1 MKNIYLL
8 VGLILF
14 GCSNKEIDSAE
25 IDSAEIVSKI
35 VLPKIINETSGLEFY
50 NNNFITHNDSGGE
63 PSLYVFNE
71 MGEVIETIGLN
82 KNPDFEI
89 ENNDW
94 EDITNDNEYLFVAD
108 TGNNFGNRDNLNII
122 RVSKGTDFMVDGI
135 IEISYS
141 DQESFFPRP
150 KHKYDA
156 EAIIV
161 IEDKIALFSK
171 DRENLNTDLYLVDK
185 NQNGSQILTSE
196 VSYNVNTLITG
207 GDYDEDRNLLA
218 LVSYNSN
225 GNQYL
230 LLFKN
235 FKLNNLEN
243 NTFKKFKI
251 PLEQAQIEAVKIIDE
266 KSYSYPTSIQNL
278 IKKIKII
285 NYSNNKNIKKYDKK
299 ITDIIIYYLKIF
311 LKEFFISKKQIDF
324 IISENKLMVRTE
336 DAESSTKAKEILD
349 VNYNQENITVGFN
362 ANYLSDI
369 LNHIETK
376 NFIMRLNSPIS
387 ATLFS
392 TEDNEKKEEE
402 QVMLLMPMRT
412 GVT

>member
-1 MKNIYLL
+1 MQNIHLL
-8 VGLILF
+8 AGLILL
-14 GCSNKEIDSAE
+14 GCSNKEIDSVE
-25 IDSAEIVSKI
+25 IDSVEIISKI

-135 IEISYS
+135 IKISYS

-196 VSYNVNTLITG
+196 VSYDVDTLITG
-207 GDYDEDRNLLA
+207 GDFDEDRNLLA

-230 LLFKN
+230 LLFEN
-235 FKLNNLEN
+235 FELNNLEN
-243 NTFKKFKI
+243 NTYKKFKI

-266 KSYSYPTSIQNL
+266 KTFWVTSEDEGIGNPFMY
-278 IKKIKII
+278 KIEVK
-285 NYSNNKNIKKYDKK
+285 
-299 ITDIIIYYLKIF
+299 
-311 LKEFFISKKQIDF
+311 
-324 IISENKLMVRTE
+324 
-336 DAESSTKAKEILD
+336 
-349 VNYNQENITVGFN
+349 
-362 ANYLSDI
+362 
-369 LNHIETK
+369 
-376 NFIMRLNSPIS
+376 
-387 ATLFS
+387 
-392 TEDNEKKEEE
+392 
-402 QVMLLMPMRT
+402 
-412 GVT
+412 

>member
-25 IDSAEIVSKI
+25 IDSAEIVNKI

-266 KSYSYPTSIQNL
+266 KTFWVTSEDEGIGSPFMY
-278 IKKIKII
+278 KI
-285 NYSNNKNIKKYDKK
+285 
-299 ITDIIIYYLKIF
+299 
-311 LKEFFISKKQIDF
+311 E
-324 IISENKLMVRTE
+324 
-336 DAESSTKAKEILD
+336 
-349 VNYNQENITVGFN
+349 VN
-362 ANYLSDI
+362 
-369 LNHIETK
+369 
-376 NFIMRLNSPIS
+376 
-387 ATLFS
+387 
-392 TEDNEKKEEE
+392 
-402 QVMLLMPMRT
+402 
-412 GVT
+412 

>member
-171 DRENLNTDLYLVDK
+171 DRKNLNTDLYLVDK
-185 NQNGSQILTSE
+185 NQNGNQILTSE
-196 VSYNVNTLITG
+196 VSYDVDTLITG
-207 GDYDEDRNLLA
+207 GDFDEDRNLLA

-230 LLFKN
+230 LLFEN

-266 KSYSYPTSIQNL
+266 KTFWVTSEDEGVGNPFMYKIQV
-278 IKKIKII
+278 K
-285 NYSNNKNIKKYDKK
+285 
-299 ITDIIIYYLKIF
+299 
-311 LKEFFISKKQIDF
+311 
-324 IISENKLMVRTE
+324 
-336 DAESSTKAKEILD
+336 
-349 VNYNQENITVGFN
+349 
-362 ANYLSDI
+362 
-369 LNHIETK
+369 
-376 NFIMRLNSPIS
+376 
-387 ATLFS
+387 
-392 TEDNEKKEEE
+392 
-402 QVMLLMPMRT
+402 
-412 GVT
+412 

>member
-1 MKNIYLL
+1 MRNIYL
-8 VGLILF
+8 VAGLILF
-14 GCSNKEIDSAE
+14 GCSNKEVDTAE
-25 IDSAEIVSKI
+25 IDTAEIVSKI

-71 MGEVIETIGLN
+71 DGEIIETIELN

-150 KHKYDA
+150 KHKHDA

-230 LLFKN
+230 LLFEN

-266 KSYSYPTSIQNL
+266 KTFWVTSEDEGIGSPFMY
-278 IKKIKII
+278 KI
-285 NYSNNKNIKKYDKK
+285 
-299 ITDIIIYYLKIF
+299 
-311 LKEFFISKKQIDF
+311 E
-324 IISENKLMVRTE
+324 
-336 DAESSTKAKEILD
+336 
-349 VNYNQENITVGFN
+349 VN
-362 ANYLSDI
+362 
-369 LNHIETK
+369 
-376 NFIMRLNSPIS
+376 
-387 ATLFS
+387 
-392 TEDNEKKEEE
+392 
-402 QVMLLMPMRT
+402 
-412 GVT
+412 

>member
-25 IDSAEIVSKI
+25 IDSAEIINKI

-218 LVSYNSN
+218 LVSYNAK
-225 GNQYL
+225 GDQYL

-235 FKLNNLEN
+235 FELNNLKN
-243 NTFKKFKI
+243 NIFKKFII

-266 KSYSYPTSIQNL
+266 KTFWVTSEDEGLGSPFMYKIQV
-278 IKKIKII
+278 K
-285 NYSNNKNIKKYDKK
+285 
-299 ITDIIIYYLKIF
+299 
-311 LKEFFISKKQIDF
+311 
-324 IISENKLMVRTE
+324 
-336 DAESSTKAKEILD
+336 
-349 VNYNQENITVGFN
+349 
-362 ANYLSDI
+362 
-369 LNHIETK
+369 
-376 NFIMRLNSPIS
+376 
-387 ATLFS
+387 
-392 TEDNEKKEEE
+392 
-402 QVMLLMPMRT
+402 
-412 GVT
+412 

>member
-1 MKNIYLL
+1 MQNIHLL
-8 VGLILF
+8 AGLILL
-14 GCSNKEIDSAE
+14 GCSNKEIDSVE
-25 IDSAEIVSKI
+25 IDSVEIISKI

-71 MGEVIETIGLN
+71 IGEVIETIGLN

-196 VSYNVNTLITG
+196 VSYDVDTLITG
-207 GDYDEDRNLLA
+207 GDFDEDRNLLA
-218 LVSYNSN
+218 LVSYSSN

-230 LLFKN
+230 LLFEN
-235 FKLNNLEN
+235 FELNNLEN
-243 NTFKKFKI
+243 NTYKKFKI

-266 KSYSYPTSIQNL
+266 KTFWVTSEDEGLGNPFMY
-278 IKKIKII
+278 KIEVK
-285 NYSNNKNIKKYDKK
+285 
-299 ITDIIIYYLKIF
+299 
-311 LKEFFISKKQIDF
+311 
-324 IISENKLMVRTE
+324 
-336 DAESSTKAKEILD
+336 
-349 VNYNQENITVGFN
+349 
-362 ANYLSDI
+362 
-369 LNHIETK
+369 
-376 NFIMRLNSPIS
+376 
-387 ATLFS
+387 
-392 TEDNEKKEEE
+392 
-402 QVMLLMPMRT
+402 
-412 GVT
+412 

>member
-1 MKNIYLL
+1 M
-8 VGLILF
+8 GLILF

-50 NNNFITHNDSGGE
+50 NNYFITHNDSGGE

-171 DRENLNTDLYLVDK
+171 DRENLNTDLYLVNK

-218 LVSYNSN
+218 LVSYNSK

-230 LLFKN
+230 VLFEN

-266 KSYSYPTSIQNL
+266 KTFWVTSEDEGIGSPFMYKIE
-278 IKKIKII
+278 IK
-285 NYSNNKNIKKYDKK
+285 
-299 ITDIIIYYLKIF
+299 
-311 LKEFFISKKQIDF
+311 
-324 IISENKLMVRTE
+324 
-336 DAESSTKAKEILD
+336 
-349 VNYNQENITVGFN
+349 
-362 ANYLSDI
+362 
-369 LNHIETK
+369 
-376 NFIMRLNSPIS
+376 
-387 ATLFS
+387 
-392 TEDNEKKEEE
+392 
-402 QVMLLMPMRT
+402 
-412 GVT
+412 

>member
-25 IDSAEIVSKI
+25 INSAEIVSKI

-71 MGEVIETIGLN
+71 DGEIIETIELN

-230 LLFKN
+230 LLFEN

-266 KSYSYPTSIQNL
+266 KTFWVTSEDEGIGSPFMY
-278 IKKIKII
+278 KI
-285 NYSNNKNIKKYDKK
+285 
-299 ITDIIIYYLKIF
+299 
-311 LKEFFISKKQIDF
+311 E
-324 IISENKLMVRTE
+324 
-336 DAESSTKAKEILD
+336 
-349 VNYNQENITVGFN
+349 VN
-362 ANYLSDI
+362 
-369 LNHIETK
+369 
-376 NFIMRLNSPIS
+376 
-387 ATLFS
+387 
-392 TEDNEKKEEE
+392 
-402 QVMLLMPMRT
+402 
-412 GVT
+412 

>member
-25 IDSAEIVSKI
+25 IDTAEIVSKI

-122 RVSKGTDFMVDGI
+122 RVSKGTDFIVDGI

-230 LLFKN
+230 ILFKN
-235 FKLNNLEN
+235 FELNNLEN

-266 KSYSYPTSIQNL
+266 KTFWVTSEDEGVGSPFMYKIQV
-278 IKKIKII
+278 K
-285 NYSNNKNIKKYDKK
+285 
-299 ITDIIIYYLKIF
+299 
-311 LKEFFISKKQIDF
+311 
-324 IISENKLMVRTE
+324 
-336 DAESSTKAKEILD
+336 
-349 VNYNQENITVGFN
+349 
-362 ANYLSDI
+362 
-369 LNHIETK
+369 
-376 NFIMRLNSPIS
+376 
-387 ATLFS
+387 
-392 TEDNEKKEEE
+392 
-402 QVMLLMPMRT
+402 
-412 GVT
+412 

>member
-1 MKNIYLL
+1 M
-8 VGLILF
+8 GLILF

-196 VSYNVNTLITG
+196 VSYDVDTLITG
-207 GDYDEDRNLLA
+207 GDFDEDRNLLA

-230 LLFKN
+230 LLFEN

-243 NTFKKFKI
+243 NTYKKFKI

-266 KSYSYPTSIQNL
+266 KTFWVTSEDEGIGNPFMY
-278 IKKIKII
+278 KIEVK
-285 NYSNNKNIKKYDKK
+285 
-299 ITDIIIYYLKIF
+299 
-311 LKEFFISKKQIDF
+311 
-324 IISENKLMVRTE
+324 
-336 DAESSTKAKEILD
+336 
-349 VNYNQENITVGFN
+349 
-362 ANYLSDI
+362 
-369 LNHIETK
+369 
-376 NFIMRLNSPIS
+376 
-387 ATLFS
+387 
-392 TEDNEKKEEE
+392 
-402 QVMLLMPMRT
+402 
-412 GVT
+412 

>member
-171 DRENLNTDLYLVDK
+171 DRESLNTDLYLVDK

-230 LLFKN
+230 LLFEN

-266 KSYSYPTSIQNL
+266 KTFWVTSEDEGIGSPFMY
-278 IKKIKII
+278 KI
-285 NYSNNKNIKKYDKK
+285 
-299 ITDIIIYYLKIF
+299 
-311 LKEFFISKKQIDF
+311 E
-324 IISENKLMVRTE
+324 
-336 DAESSTKAKEILD
+336 
-349 VNYNQENITVGFN
+349 VN
-362 ANYLSDI
+362 
-369 LNHIETK
+369 
-376 NFIMRLNSPIS
+376 
-387 ATLFS
+387 
-392 TEDNEKKEEE
+392 
-402 QVMLLMPMRT
+402 
-412 GVT
+412 

>member
-71 MGEVIETIGLN
+71 DGEIIETIGLN

-185 NQNGSQILTSE
+185 NRNGSQILTSE

-230 LLFKN
+230 LLFEN

-243 NTFKKFKI
+243 NTFKKLKI

-266 KSYSYPTSIQNL
+266 KTFWVTSEDEGIGSPFMY
-278 IKKIKII
+278 KIEI
-285 NYSNNKNIKKYDKK
+285 N
-299 ITDIIIYYLKIF
+299 
-311 LKEFFISKKQIDF
+311 
-324 IISENKLMVRTE
+324 
-336 DAESSTKAKEILD
+336 
-349 VNYNQENITVGFN
+349 
-362 ANYLSDI
+362 
-369 LNHIETK
+369 
-376 NFIMRLNSPIS
+376 
-387 ATLFS
+387 
-392 TEDNEKKEEE
+392 
-402 QVMLLMPMRT
+402 
-412 GVT
+412 

>member
-218 LVSYNSN
+218 LVSYNSK

-230 LLFKN
+230 ILFEN

-266 KSYSYPTSIQNL
+266 KTFWVTSEDEGVGSPFMYKIQV
-278 IKKIKII
+278 K
-285 NYSNNKNIKKYDKK
+285 
-299 ITDIIIYYLKIF
+299 
-311 LKEFFISKKQIDF
+311 
-324 IISENKLMVRTE
+324 
-336 DAESSTKAKEILD
+336 
-349 VNYNQENITVGFN
+349 
-362 ANYLSDI
+362 
-369 LNHIETK
+369 
-376 NFIMRLNSPIS
+376 
-387 ATLFS
+387 
-392 TEDNEKKEEE
+392 
-402 QVMLLMPMRT
+402 
-412 GVT
+412 

>member
-89 ENNDW
+89 KNNDW
-94 EDITNDNEYLFVAD
+94 EDITSDNKYLFVAD

-122 RVSKGTDFMVDGI
+122 RVSKGADFMVDGI

-171 DRENLNTDLYLVDK
+171 DRENLNTDLYLVNK
-185 NQNGSQILTSE
+185 NMNGSQILTSE
-196 VSYNVNTLITG
+196 VSYDVDTLITG
-207 GDYDEDRNLLA
+207 GDFDEDRNLLA

-230 LLFKN
+230 LLFEN
-235 FKLNNLEN
+235 FELNNLKK

-251 PLEQAQIEAVKIIDE
+251 PLEQAQIEAIKIIDE
-266 KSYSYPTSIQNL
+266 KAFWVTSEDEGIGSPFMY
-278 IKKIKII
+278 KIEVK
-285 NYSNNKNIKKYDKK
+285 
-299 ITDIIIYYLKIF
+299 
-311 LKEFFISKKQIDF
+311 
-324 IISENKLMVRTE
+324 
-336 DAESSTKAKEILD
+336 
-349 VNYNQENITVGFN
+349 
-362 ANYLSDI
+362 
-369 LNHIETK
+369 
-376 NFIMRLNSPIS
+376 
-387 ATLFS
+387 
-392 TEDNEKKEEE
+392 
-402 QVMLLMPMRT
+402 
-412 GVT
+412 

>member
-1 MKNIYLL
+1 MKTIYLL

-71 MGEVIETIGLN
+71 MGEVIETIGLD

-122 RVSKGTDFMVDGI
+122 RVSKGTDLMVDGI

-171 DRENLNTDLYLVDK
+171 DRENLNTDLYLVNK

-196 VSYNVNTLITG
+196 VSYDVNTLITG

-235 FKLNNLEN
+235 FKLNDLEN

-266 KSYSYPTSIQNL
+266 KTFWVTSEDEGIGSPFMYKIE
-278 IKKIKII
+278 IK
-285 NYSNNKNIKKYDKK
+285 
-299 ITDIIIYYLKIF
+299 
-311 LKEFFISKKQIDF
+311 
-324 IISENKLMVRTE
+324 
-336 DAESSTKAKEILD
+336 
-349 VNYNQENITVGFN
+349 
-362 ANYLSDI
+362 
-369 LNHIETK
+369 
-376 NFIMRLNSPIS
+376 
-387 ATLFS
+387 
-392 TEDNEKKEEE
+392 
-402 QVMLLMPMRT
+402 
-412 GVT
+412 

>member
-71 MGEVIETIGLN
+71 DGEIIETIGLN

-196 VSYNVNTLITG
+196 VSYDVNTLITG
-207 GDYDEDRNLLA
+207 GDFDEDRNLLA

-230 LLFKN
+230 LLFEN

-243 NTFKKFKI
+243 NTFKKLKI

-266 KSYSYPTSIQNL
+266 KTFWVTSEDEGIGSPFMY
-278 IKKIKII
+278 KIEI
-285 NYSNNKNIKKYDKK
+285 N
-299 ITDIIIYYLKIF
+299 
-311 LKEFFISKKQIDF
+311 
-324 IISENKLMVRTE
+324 
-336 DAESSTKAKEILD
+336 
-349 VNYNQENITVGFN
+349 
-362 ANYLSDI
+362 
-369 LNHIETK
+369 
-376 NFIMRLNSPIS
+376 
-387 ATLFS
+387 
-392 TEDNEKKEEE
+392 
-402 QVMLLMPMRT
+402 
-412 GVT
+412 

>member
-1 MKNIYLL
+1 MRNIYL
-8 VGLILF
+8 VAGLILF
-14 GCSNKEIDSAE
+14 GCSNKEVDTAE
-25 IDSAEIVSKI
+25 IDTAEIVSKI

-71 MGEVIETIGLN
+71 DGEIIETIGLN

-230 LLFKN
+230 LLFEN

-266 KSYSYPTSIQNL
+266 KTFWVTSEDEGIGSPFMY
-278 IKKIKII
+278 KI
-285 NYSNNKNIKKYDKK
+285 
-299 ITDIIIYYLKIF
+299 
-311 LKEFFISKKQIDF
+311 E
-324 IISENKLMVRTE
+324 
-336 DAESSTKAKEILD
+336 
-349 VNYNQENITVGFN
+349 VN
-362 ANYLSDI
+362 
-369 LNHIETK
+369 
-376 NFIMRLNSPIS
+376 
-387 ATLFS
+387 
-392 TEDNEKKEEE
+392 
-402 QVMLLMPMRT
+402 
-412 GVT
+412 

>member
-71 MGEVIETIGLN
+71 DGEIIETIGLN

-94 EDITNDNEYLFVAD
+94 EDITNDNKYFFVAD

-122 RVSKGTDFMVDGI
+122 RVSIGANLMVDGI
-135 IEISYS
+135 IKISYS

-156 EAIIV
+156 EAII
-161 IEDKIALFSK
+161 IIDDKIALFSK

-185 NQNGSQILTSE
+185 DQNGQQILTSKFNYT
-196 VSYNVNTLITG
+196 VGSLITG
-207 GDYDEDRNLLA
+207 GDYNKENSLLA
-218 LVSYNSN
+218 LVSYNSK
-225 GNQYL
+225 GEQYL
-230 LLFKN
+230 ILFEN
-235 FKLNNLEN
+235 FELNNLEN
-243 NTFKKFKI
+243 NNFTKYKI
-251 PLEQAQIEAVKIIDE
+251 PIERAQIEAIKIIDQE
-266 KSYSYPTSIQNL
+266 TFWITSEDEGVGSPFMYKIQV
-278 IKKIKII
+278 K
-285 NYSNNKNIKKYDKK
+285 
-299 ITDIIIYYLKIF
+299 
-311 LKEFFISKKQIDF
+311 
-324 IISENKLMVRTE
+324 
-336 DAESSTKAKEILD
+336 
-349 VNYNQENITVGFN
+349 
-362 ANYLSDI
+362 
-369 LNHIETK
+369 
-376 NFIMRLNSPIS
+376 
-387 ATLFS
+387 
-392 TEDNEKKEEE
+392 
-402 QVMLLMPMRT
+402 
-412 GVT
+412 

>member
-25 IDSAEIVSKI
+25 IDSAEIINKI

-266 KSYSYPTSIQNL
+266 KTFWVTSEDEGVGSPFMYKIQV
-278 IKKIKII
+278 K
-285 NYSNNKNIKKYDKK
+285 
-299 ITDIIIYYLKIF
+299 
-311 LKEFFISKKQIDF
+311 
-324 IISENKLMVRTE
+324 
-336 DAESSTKAKEILD
+336 
-349 VNYNQENITVGFN
+349 
-362 ANYLSDI
+362 
-369 LNHIETK
+369 
-376 NFIMRLNSPIS
+376 
-387 ATLFS
+387 
-392 TEDNEKKEEE
+392 
-402 QVMLLMPMRT
+402 
-412 GVT
+412 

>member
-1 MKNIYLL
+1 MRNIYL
-8 VGLILF
+8 VAGLILF
-14 GCSNKEIDSAE
+14 GCSNKEVDTAE
-25 IDSAEIVSKI
+25 IDTAEIVSKI

-71 MGEVIETIGLN
+71 DGEIIETIELN

-230 LLFKN
+230 LLFEN

-266 KSYSYPTSIQNL
+266 KTFWVTSEDEGIGSPFMYKIE
-278 IKKIKII
+278 IK
-285 NYSNNKNIKKYDKK
+285 
-299 ITDIIIYYLKIF
+299 
-311 LKEFFISKKQIDF
+311 
-324 IISENKLMVRTE
+324 
-336 DAESSTKAKEILD
+336 
-349 VNYNQENITVGFN
+349 
-362 ANYLSDI
+362 
-369 LNHIETK
+369 
-376 NFIMRLNSPIS
+376 
-387 ATLFS
+387 
-392 TEDNEKKEEE
+392 
-402 QVMLLMPMRT
+402 
-412 GVT
+412 

>member
-14 GCSNKEIDSAE
+14 GCSNNEIDSAE

-218 LVSYNSN
+218 LVSYNSK

-230 LLFKN
+230 LLFEN

-266 KSYSYPTSIQNL
+266 KTFWVTSEDEGVGSPFMY
-278 IKKIKII
+278 KIRVK
-285 NYSNNKNIKKYDKK
+285 
-299 ITDIIIYYLKIF
+299 
-311 LKEFFISKKQIDF
+311 
-324 IISENKLMVRTE
+324 
-336 DAESSTKAKEILD
+336 
-349 VNYNQENITVGFN
+349 
-362 ANYLSDI
+362 
-369 LNHIETK
+369 
-376 NFIMRLNSPIS
+376 
-387 ATLFS
+387 
-392 TEDNEKKEEE
+392 
-402 QVMLLMPMRT
+402 
-412 GVT
+412 

>member
-1 MKNIYLL
+1 MKTIYLL

-71 MGEVIETIGLN
+71 MGEVIETIGLD

-122 RVSKGTDFMVDGI
+122 RVSKGTDLMVDGI

-171 DRENLNTDLYLVDK
+171 DRENLNTDLYLVNK

-196 VSYNVNTLITG
+196 VSYDVNTLITG

-235 FKLNNLEN
+235 FKLNDLEN

-266 KSYSYPTSIQNL
+266 KTFWVTSEDEGVGSPFMYKIE
-278 IKKIKII
+278 IK
-285 NYSNNKNIKKYDKK
+285 
-299 ITDIIIYYLKIF
+299 
-311 LKEFFISKKQIDF
+311 
-324 IISENKLMVRTE
+324 
-336 DAESSTKAKEILD
+336 
-349 VNYNQENITVGFN
+349 
-362 ANYLSDI
+362 
-369 LNHIETK
+369 
-376 NFIMRLNSPIS
+376 
-387 ATLFS
+387 
-392 TEDNEKKEEE
+392 
-402 QVMLLMPMRT
+402 
-412 GVT
+412 

>member
-1 MKNIYLL
+1 MKTIYLL

-71 MGEVIETIGLN
+71 MGEVIETIGLD

-122 RVSKGTDFMVDGI
+122 RVSKGTDLMVDGI

-171 DRENLNTDLYLVDK
+171 DRENLNTDLYLVNK

-196 VSYNVNTLITG
+196 VSYDVNTLITG

-235 FKLNNLEN
+235 FKLNDLEN

-266 KSYSYPTSIQNL
+266 KTFWVTSEDEGIGSPFMY
-278 IKKIKII
+278 KIEVK
-285 NYSNNKNIKKYDKK
+285 
-299 ITDIIIYYLKIF
+299 
-311 LKEFFISKKQIDF
+311 
-324 IISENKLMVRTE
+324 
-336 DAESSTKAKEILD
+336 
-349 VNYNQENITVGFN
+349 
-362 ANYLSDI
+362 
-369 LNHIETK
+369 
-376 NFIMRLNSPIS
+376 
-387 ATLFS
+387 
-392 TEDNEKKEEE
+392 
-402 QVMLLMPMRT
+402 
-412 GVT
+412 

>member
-1 MKNIYLL
+1 M
-8 VGLILF
+8 GLILF

-71 MGEVIETIGLN
+71 DGEIIETIGLN

-185 NQNGSQILTSE
+185 NRNGSQILTSE

-230 LLFKN
+230 LLFEN

-243 NTFKKFKI
+243 NTFKKLKI

-266 KSYSYPTSIQNL
+266 KTFWVTSEDEGIGSPFMY
-278 IKKIKII
+278 KIEI
-285 NYSNNKNIKKYDKK
+285 N
-299 ITDIIIYYLKIF
+299 
-311 LKEFFISKKQIDF
+311 
-324 IISENKLMVRTE
+324 
-336 DAESSTKAKEILD
+336 
-349 VNYNQENITVGFN
+349 
-362 ANYLSDI
+362 
-369 LNHIETK
+369 
-376 NFIMRLNSPIS
+376 
-387 ATLFS
+387 
-392 TEDNEKKEEE
+392 
-402 QVMLLMPMRT
+402 
-412 GVT
+412 

>member
-1 MKNIYLL
+1 MRNIYL
-8 VGLILF
+8 VAGLILF
-14 GCSNKEIDSAE
+14 GCSNKEVDTAE
-25 IDSAEIVSKI
+25 IDTAEIVSKI

-71 MGEVIETIGLN
+71 MGEVIETIGLD

-230 LLFKN
+230 LLFEN
-235 FKLNNLEN
+235 FKLKNLEN

-266 KSYSYPTSIQNL
+266 KTFWVTSEDEGIGSPFMY
-278 IKKIKII
+278 KI
-285 NYSNNKNIKKYDKK
+285 
-299 ITDIIIYYLKIF
+299 
-311 LKEFFISKKQIDF
+311 E
-324 IISENKLMVRTE
+324 
-336 DAESSTKAKEILD
+336 
-349 VNYNQENITVGFN
+349 VN
-362 ANYLSDI
+362 
-369 LNHIETK
+369 
-376 NFIMRLNSPIS
+376 
-387 ATLFS
+387 
-392 TEDNEKKEEE
+392 
-402 QVMLLMPMRT
+402 
-412 GVT
+412 

>member
-1 MKNIYLL
+1 MRNIYL
-8 VGLILF
+8 VASLILF
-14 GCSNKEIDSAE
+14 GCSNKEVDTAE
-25 IDSAEIVSKI
+25 IDTAEIVSKI

-71 MGEVIETIGLN
+71 DGEIVETIELN

-196 VSYNVNTLITG
+196 VSYDVDTLITG
-207 GDYDEDRNLLA
+207 GDFDEDRNLLA

-230 LLFKN
+230 LLFEN
-235 FKLNNLEN
+235 FELNNLEN
-243 NTFKKFKI
+243 NTYKKFKI

-266 KSYSYPTSIQNL
+266 KTFWVTSEDEGIGNPFMY
-278 IKKIKII
+278 KIEVK
-285 NYSNNKNIKKYDKK
+285 
-299 ITDIIIYYLKIF
+299 
-311 LKEFFISKKQIDF
+311 
-324 IISENKLMVRTE
+324 
-336 DAESSTKAKEILD
+336 
-349 VNYNQENITVGFN
+349 
-362 ANYLSDI
+362 
-369 LNHIETK
+369 
-376 NFIMRLNSPIS
+376 
-387 ATLFS
+387 
-392 TEDNEKKEEE
+392 
-402 QVMLLMPMRT
+402 
-412 GVT
+412 